1 MIGADPSDVQSSDC
15 GSLVVRSQEFGLSF
29 PGIKNYNNILKGI
42 KKQAGS
48 VKELLK

>member
-29 PGIKNYNNILKGI
+29 PGIKNYNNILKEN
-42 KKQAGS
+42 KNKPAS
-48 VKELLK
+48 LRNS